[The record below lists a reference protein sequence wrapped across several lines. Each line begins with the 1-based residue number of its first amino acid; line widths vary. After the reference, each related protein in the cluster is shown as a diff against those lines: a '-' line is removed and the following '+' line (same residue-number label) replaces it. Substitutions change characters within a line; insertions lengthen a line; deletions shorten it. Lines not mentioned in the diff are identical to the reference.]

1 METIQL
7 SDLRGSE
14 KLKIQAA
21 VLELMETKGFSLDK
35 DLGIIESQ
43 SDFSSWIMAFTN
55 KSCAFEDLELV
66 KQKLGPKFKI
76 QITSKSKENFL
87 FRIEAP
93 SEEFI
98 RLGQGLKPLQL
109 SSDVL
114 SPRSYSTSNVQPSRS
129 EYQTHDREP

>member
-1 METIQL
+1 METKQL

-21 VLELMETKGFSLDK
+21 VLEVMESKGFSLDK

-43 SDFSSWIMAFTN
+43 ADSSSWIMAFTN
-55 KSCAFEDLELV
+55 KVSAFEDLENI
-66 KQKLGPKFKI
+66 KQKLGVKFKV

-87 FRIEAP
+87 FRVEAP

-98 RLGQGLKPLQL
+98 RLGQALKPLQL
-109 SSDVL
+109 PSDVP
-114 SPRSYSTSNVQPSRS
+114 PRPYPSTS
-129 EYQTHDREP
+129 EQTRIFQNHTNN

>member
-1 METIQL
+1 METKQL
-7 SDLRGSE
+7 SDLKGSD
-14 KLKIQAA
+14 KLKIEAA
-21 VLELMETKGFSLDK
+21 VLEVMETKGFSLDK

-43 SDFSSWIMAFTN
+43 ADSSSWIMAFTN
-55 KSCAFEDLELV
+55 KVSAFEDLENI
-66 KQKLGPKFKI
+66 KQKLGVKFKV

-98 RLGQGLKPLQL
+98 RLGQTLTPLQL
-109 SSDVL
+109 PPDVL
-114 SPRSYSTSNVQPSRS
+114 PPRSHSTSSVLPSRS